1 MKRGLFLVF
10 EGVEGSGKSTQ
21 ASWLT
26 EWLVSRGV
34 PAALCREP
42 GGTAL
47 GEEIRAL
54 VLEGGE
60 VPPRSELLLM
70 LAARAVFVD
79 EVVRPRLEEGQVV
92 IADRYE
98 LSTYA
103 YQGYG
108 RGLPLEEVR
117 RLNEFATGGLRPD
130 LTLVLDV
137 PLSEG
142 EARRTAAG
150 RSSDRI
156 ERAGTAFHERVGEAY
171 RLLAEQEPDVEVID
185 GLGSPEVV
193 QSRILDRLRRRYP
206 ETFAHALG

>member
-1 MKRGLFLVF
+1 VRGLFLVF

-21 ASWLT
+21 ARWLA
-26 EWLVSRGV
+26 EWLEVRGI
-34 PAALCREP
+34 ASYLCREP

-54 VLEGGE
+54 VLEGGA

-79 EVVRPRLEEGQVV
+79 EVVRPRLAAGEVV

-98 LSTYA
+98 LSTLA

-108 RGLPLEEVR
+108 RGLPLDDVR
-117 RLNEFATGGLRPD
+117 RLNDFATGGLHPD
-130 LTLVLDV
+130 LTLVLDI
-137 PLSEG
+137 PPAEG
-142 EARRTAAG
+142 EARRRAAG

-156 ERAGTAFHERVGEAY
+156 ERAGAAFHERVGEAY
-171 RLLAEQEPDVEVID
+171 RLLAESEPGVELVD
-185 GLGSPEVV
+185 GLAPPEVV
-193 QSRILDRLRRRYP
+193 RGAIIERLARHFP
-206 ETFAHALG
+206 ETFTMTPG

>member
-1 MKRGLFLVF
+1 MKRGLFLVL

-21 ASWLT
+21 ARLLA
-26 EWLVSRGV
+26 EWLLERDVS
-34 PAALCREP
+34 AFLCREP

-54 VLEGGE
+54 VLEGGA

-79 EVVRPRLEEGQVV
+79 EVVRPRLAEGQVV

-117 RLNEFATGGLRPD
+117 QLNEFATGGLHPD

-137 PLSEG
+137 PLAEG
-142 EARRTAAG
+142 ELRREAAG
-150 RSSDRI
+150 RRSDRI
-156 ERAGTAFHERVGEAY
+156 ERAGSAFHQRVAEAY
-171 RLLAEQEPDVEVID
+171 RLLAEMEPDVELID
-185 GLGSPEVV
+185 GVGRPTEVQAV
-193 QSRILDRLRRRYP
+193 ILDRLRSRYP
-206 ETFAHALG
+206 ETFPLALG

>member
-1 MKRGLFLVF
+1 MRRGLFLVL

-21 ASWLT
+21 ARRLA
-26 EWLVSRGV
+26 EWLVEHDIPS
-34 PAALCREP
+34 ALCREP
-42 GGTAL
+42 GGTPL

-54 VLEGGE
+54 VLDGVA

-79 EVVRPRLEEGQVV
+79 EVVRPHLEAGMVV

-108 RGLPLEEVR
+108 RGLPLDEVR
-117 RLNEFATGGLRPD
+117 RLNEFATGGVHPD

-137 PLSEG
+137 PIEEG
-142 EARRTAAG
+142 EARRLAEG
-150 RSSDRI
+150 RRSDRI
-156 ERAGTAFHERVGEAY
+156 ESAGARFHSRVVEAY
-171 RLLAEQEPDVEVID
+171 RLLAETEPGVEAID
-185 GLGSPEVV
+185 GLGLPEEV
-193 QSRILDRLRRRYP
+193 QERILERLRRGFP
-206 ETFAHALG
+206 ETFGPALG

>member
-1 MKRGLFLVF
+1 MSRGLFLVF

-21 ASWLT
+21 ARWLAD
-26 EWLVSRGV
+26 WLEERGSAV
-34 PAALCREP
+34 FLCREP

-47 GEEIRAL
+47 GEEIREL

-79 EVVRPRLEEGQVV
+79 EVVRPRLEAGQVV

-108 RGLPLEEVR
+108 RGLPLAEVR
-117 RLNEFATGGLRPD
+117 LLNDFATGGLHPD

-137 PLSEG
+137 PLAVG
-142 EARRTAAG
+142 EARRAAAG
-150 RSSDRI
+150 RRSDRI

-171 RLLAEQEPDVEVID
+171 RLLAENEPGVELID
-185 GLGSPEVV
+185 GMGPPEAV
-193 QSRILDRLRRRYP
+193 QATILDRLRRRFP
-206 ETFAHALG
+206 ETFPLALG